1 VSRFA
6 HINWALADQ
15 AIVSGTSFATT
26 VLIARFLGME
36 ELGRFALA
44 WLGVFFAQNLQIALV
59 LAPMMTIGSKQTSAE
74 RPAYFGA
81 VALQQA
87 VFTVAMA
94 AFVFLV
100 VKLSELFSPE
110 LRLGV
115 LAMPL
120 ALLVLFGQIADCL
133 RPYFFVLDRGKMSVA
148 LSAIR
153 YGVQMLLLLA
163 LFFWVGVE
171 SSLYAVLLAMSSS
184 ALLAAVIGLVYLGP
198 LRYCPQTIP
207 SVIKRNWRLARWLLP
222 NSVALWARENFV
234 FTATG
239 AVLGLAE
246 VGALRAAQQIVYI
259 VNVILFGFG
268 NIVPIR
274 ASKAFASGGFDGLLD
289 FIDQFVMRYNALISG
304 ILLLVMLGGEMFL
317 TSIYGDIYSGYGYLI
332 RGFAL
337 VMLVQLARITI
348 STILQ
353 AMELTSYEFY
363 ASAAGFVLVAVASYP
378 LVRAF
383 GLAGAMLGMV
393 LFDAMLLLVV
403 SVGLRGAFL
412 SVQHKLTQR

>member
-1 VSRFA
+1 
-6 HINWALADQ
+6 
-15 AIVSGTSFATT
+15 
-26 VLIARFLGME
+26 
-36 ELGRFALA
+36 
-44 WLGVFFAQNLQIALV
+44 
-59 LAPMMTIGSKQTSAE
+59 
-74 RPAYFGA
+74 
-81 VALQQA
+81 
-87 VFTVAMA
+87 
-94 AFVFLV
+94 
-100 VKLSELFSPE
+100 
-110 LRLGV
+110 
-115 LAMPL
+115 
-120 ALLVLFGQIADCL
+120 
-133 RPYFFVLDRGKMSVA
+133 
-148 LSAIR
+148 
-153 YGVQMLLLLA
+153 
-163 LFFWVGVE
+163 
-171 SSLYAVLLAMSSS
+171 
-184 ALLAAVIGLVYLGP
+184 
-198 LRYCPQTIP
+198 
-207 SVIKRNWRLARWLLP
+207 
-222 NSVALWARENFV
+222 
-234 FTATG
+234 
-239 AVLGLAE
+239 
-246 VGALRAAQQIVYI
+246 
-259 VNVILFGFG
+259 VILFGFG